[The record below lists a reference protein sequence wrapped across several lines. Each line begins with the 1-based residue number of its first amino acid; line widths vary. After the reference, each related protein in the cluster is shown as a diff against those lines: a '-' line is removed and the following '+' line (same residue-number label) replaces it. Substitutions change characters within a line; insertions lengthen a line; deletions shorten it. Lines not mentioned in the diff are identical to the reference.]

1 MSLKENRFTGVL
13 PAVLTPLKPDLT
25 PDDALL
31 AQHGKW
37 LLANGATGL
46 AILGTTGEANSF
58 SLKERIRIIESAVE
72 AGIPA
77 AALMPGTGSCALTDA
92 VELTR
97 VAVNAGAGGV
107 LMLPPFYY
115 KNPSDAGL
123 HAFFSEV
130 IQRVGDTRLQIYLYH
145 FPQMSA
151 TPISFNLIEMLLKDY
166 PDTIAGM
173 KDSSGVL
180 DNMTGAAKAFPGFH
194 VLSGA
199 DDLMLPLLEAGGAG
213 AITACANVCSAALG
227 GLYAAYRAG
236 GDTAALH
243 AQVTAVR
250 QALAKFPLSAGL
262 KQLIARHTGDDRW
275 LRVRPPL
282 ALLSEADVHGL
293 YAAFDAIGYELPAA
307 A

>member
-1 MSLKENRFTGVL
+1 VSLKDNRFTGVL
-13 PAVLTPLKPDLT
+13 PAVLTPLKADLT

-31 AQHGKW
+31 SEYCKW
-37 LLANGATGL
+37 LLANGASGL

-58 SLKERIRIIESAVE
+58 SLKERIRIIEGVVE
-72 AGIPA
+72 AGVPA
-77 AALMPGTGSCALTDA
+77 ATLMPGTGSCSLTDA

-97 VAVNAGAGGV
+97 VAVEAGAGGV

-123 HAFFSEV
+123 FAFFSEV
-130 IQRVGDTRLQIYLYH
+130 IQRVGDARLQIYLYH

-151 TPISFNLIEMLLKDY
+151 TPISYDLIEMLLKAY
-166 PDTIAGM
+166 PDNIAGM
-173 KDSSGVL
+173 KDSSNVL
-180 DNMTGAAKAFPGFH
+180 DNMTGAAKTFPGFH

-227 GLYAAYRAG
+227 ALYQAYRAG
-236 GDTAALH
+236 GDTAALQR
-243 AQVTAVR
+243 QVTAVR
-250 QALAKFPLSAGL
+250 QSVSKFPLSAGL
-262 KQLIARHTGDDRW
+262 KQLIHRHTGDARW
-275 LRVRPPL
+275 LKVRPPL
-282 ALLSEADVHGL
+282 MLLSEADTKAL
-293 YAAFDAIGYELPAA
+293 YAAFDAVGYDLPAA

>member
-1 MSLKENRFTGVL
+1 VSLKENRFTGVL
-13 PAVLTPLKPDLT
+13 PAVLTPLKEDLT
-25 PDDALL
+25 PDDALI
-31 AQHGKW
+31 ASHGKW
-37 LLANGATGL
+37 LIANGATGL

-58 SLKERIRIIESAVE
+58 SLKERIRIIESMVE
-72 AGIPA
+72 AGVPA
-77 AALMPGTGSCALTDA
+77 NVMMPGTGSCSLTDA

-97 VAVNAGAGGV
+97 VAVNAGVGGV

-123 HAFFSEV
+123 FAFFSEV
-130 IQRVGDTRLQIYLYH
+130 IQRVGDSRLQIYVYH

-151 TPISFNLIEMLLKDY
+151 TPISYNLIEMLLKEY
-166 PDTIAGM
+166 PDTVAGM
-173 KDSSGVL
+173 KDSSGDL
-180 DNMTGAAKAFPGFH
+180 DNMIGAACNFDGFH

-199 DDLMLPLLEAGGAG
+199 DDLMLPLMEAGGAG
-213 AITACANVCSAALG
+213 AITACANVCSEALG
-227 GLYAAYRAG
+227 ALYHAYRAG
-236 GDTAALH
+236 EDTAALH

-250 QALAKFPLSAGL
+250 QTVSKFPLSAAL

-282 ALLSEADVHGL
+282 ALLSEADTQAL
-293 YAAFDAIGYELPAA
+293 FAAFDAIGYDLPAA